1 MQLVFNCICWLQ
13 LTTSQASYRCMRSA
27 PLLSLE
33 SVTKHYGDLPVL
45 RQVAL
50 QLHAGE
56 RVALTGPSGSGKSTL
71 LNCILGIEAIDQ
83 GSISLEGV
91 ALHGLSNKARDRVRR
106 IEMGSI
112 FQKFHLLP
120 TLSAYENVEL
130 VGRLV
135 GMTASDCRERAE
147 ALLATVGLSH
157 RLKHR
162 PSELS
167 GGEQQRVAIARAV
180 MHRPKLLLAD
190 EPTGSLDSE
199 NRQAVLDLL
208 EALSDRYE
216 IALIMVTHDGATTR
230 ICDRCLK
237 MQDGAVSAD

>member
-1 MQLVFNCICWLQ
+1 MK
-13 LTTSQASYRCMRSA
+13 SA
-27 PLLSLE
+27 PLLRLE
-33 SVTKHYGDLPVL
+33 SVTKHYGKLRVL
-45 RQVAL
+45 RQVDLRL
-50 QLHAGE
+50 QAGE

-71 LNCILGIEAIDQ
+71 LNCILGIEGIDQ
-83 GSISLEGV
+83 GSVSLEGV
-91 ALHGLSNKARDRVRR
+91 ALHTLTSQARVRLR
-106 IEMGSI
+106 RMEMGSI
-112 FQKFHLLP
+112 FQRFHLLP

-135 GMTASDCRERAE
+135 GMNASDCRERAE

-157 RLKHR
+157 RLQHR

-208 EALSDRYE
+208 KVLSDRYQ
-216 IALIMVTHDGATTR
+216 IALIMVTHDVATTR

-237 MQDGAVSAD
+237 MQDGSVSPA

>member
-1 MQLVFNCICWLQ
+1 MQ
-13 LTTSQASYRCMRSA
+13 TA
-27 PLLSLE
+27 PLLNLE
-33 SVTKHYGDLPVL
+33 SVTKYYGDLPVL
-45 RQVAL
+45 RQVTL
-50 QLHAGE
+50 QLQSGE

-71 LNCILGIEAIDQ
+71 LNCILGIEAIDE
-83 GSISLEGV
+83 GSVGFDGV
-91 ALHGLSNKARDRVRR
+91 TMDALSSKARDRLRR
-106 IEMGSI
+106 QKMGSI
-112 FQKFHLLP
+112 FQRFHLLP

-135 GMTASDCRERAE
+135 GMSASDCRERAE

-157 RLKHR
+157 RLNHR
-162 PSELS
+162 PCELS

-216 IALIMVTHDGATTR
+216 IALIMVTHDAATTR
-230 ICDRCLK
+230 ICNRCLK
-237 MQDGAVSAD
+237 MQDGAVSAG

>member
-1 MQLVFNCICWLQ
+1 MQ
-13 LTTSQASYRCMRSA
+13 TA

-33 SVTKHYGDLPVL
+33 SVTKYYGDLPVL
-45 RQVAL
+45 RQVTL
-50 QLHAGE
+50 QLQAGE

-71 LNCILGIEAIDQ
+71 LNCILGIEAIDA
-83 GSISLEGV
+83 GSVGFVGV
-91 ALHGLSNKARDRVRR
+91 SMDALPSKAKDRLRR
-106 IEMGSI
+106 QKMGSI
-112 FQKFHLLP
+112 FQRFHLLP

-135 GMTASDCRERAE
+135 GMAASDCRARAE

-157 RLKHR
+157 RLQHR
-162 PSELS
+162 PCELS

-216 IALIMVTHDGATTR
+216 IALIMVTHDAATTR

-237 MQDGAVSAD
+237 MQDGAVRAG